1 MANVFVPS
9 KIKNPDLDSDTEGLE
24 NFIMNKETE
33 NKSSTVKNTK
43 KEKPEP
49 KPKSSTDTKKEKQE
63 PKPKSST
70 DTKKEKPEPKPK
82 SSTDTK
88 KETVSDPKPKRKP
101 KEKSTELDI
110 DNDNDDENDDKKEF
124 SEKNSTDNIIAE
136 DIQTLYKIIYHIVIN
151 NDYDVNKSYSDYVSI
166 KNTIKTIKITYY
178 YDLSDLVLGLFKLNN
193 ESFISFSNISLTAD
207 KDFDTAINSLI
218 NKTFDNPKS
227 KLFANSTIKEI
238 YNYNN
243 GSVIIALCK
252 LLRCIIVSNKI
263 NDVQKYNKINKKK
276 ILEICNGMLC
286 SYGMYDQKKINYVE

>member
-9 KIKNPDLDSDTEGLE
+9 KIKSSDLDSDTEGLE

-33 NKSSTVKNTK
+33 NKLSTFKNTK
-43 KEKPEP
+43 KEKPES
-49 KPKSSTDTKKEKQE
+49 KPKSSTDDKKEKPE
-63 PKPKSST
+63 SKPKSST
-70 DTKKEKPEPKPK
+70 DDKKEKPESKPK
-82 SSTDTK
+82 SSTDVK
-88 KETVSDPKPKRKP
+88 KKTVSDPKPKRKP
-101 KEKSTELDI
+101 KEKSTELNI
-110 DNDNDDENDDKKEF
+110 DNDDEKDD
-124 SEKNSTDNIIAE
+124 EKNSADNTIADNIIAE

-227 KLFANSTIKEI
+227 KLFSNSTIKEI

-243 GSVIIALCK
+243 GSVIISLCK

-276 ILEICNGMLC
+276 ILEICNSMLC

>member
-9 KIKNPDLDSDTEGLE
+9 KIKSSDLDSDTEGLE

-33 NKSSTVKNTK
+33 NKLSTVKNTK
-43 KEKPEP
+43 KEKPES
-49 KPKSSTDTKKEKQE
+49 KPKSSTDVKKEKPE
-63 PKPKSST
+63 SKPKSST
-70 DTKKEKPEPKPK
+70 DDKKEKPE
-82 SSTDTK
+82 S
-88 KETVSDPKPKRKP
+88 EPKPKRKP
-101 KEKSTELDI
+101 KEKSTELNI
-110 DNDNDDENDDKKEF
+110 DDDDENDDKKEI
-124 SEKNSTDNIIAE
+124 SEKNSTGNIIAE

-227 KLFANSTIKEI
+227 KLFSNSTIKEI

-276 ILEICNGMLC
+276 ILEICNSMLC